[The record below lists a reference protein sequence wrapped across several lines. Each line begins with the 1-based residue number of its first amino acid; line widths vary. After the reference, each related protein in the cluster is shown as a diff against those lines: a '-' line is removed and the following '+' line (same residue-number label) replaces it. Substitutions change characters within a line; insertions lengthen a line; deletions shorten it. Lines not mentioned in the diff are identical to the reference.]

1 MPTSTTNTWLTDVTT
16 TLHKEAD
23 QLQNKLT
30 TTRTQAKEI
39 EANLKRLQAALSAL
53 EDKSPNKKTRATKP
67 PVTQAQISKAVTDAL
82 GDGRTLTKADIKERL
97 DKAATN
103 AGKSRVGLALRL
115 DQALKADNI
124 EQTDG
129 KYHLTTA
136 PK

>member
-1 MPTSTTNTWLTDVTT
+1 MPTTTTNTWLTDVTT

-23 QLQNKLT
+23 QLQQKLT

-39 EANLKRLQAALSAL
+39 EANLKRLHAALSAL
-53 EDKSPNKKTRATKP
+53 EGKSPKKTRATKP

-97 DKAATN
+97 DLVATK

-124 EQTDG
+124 QQTDG
-129 KYHLTTA
+129 KYHLATTS
-136 PK
+136 K